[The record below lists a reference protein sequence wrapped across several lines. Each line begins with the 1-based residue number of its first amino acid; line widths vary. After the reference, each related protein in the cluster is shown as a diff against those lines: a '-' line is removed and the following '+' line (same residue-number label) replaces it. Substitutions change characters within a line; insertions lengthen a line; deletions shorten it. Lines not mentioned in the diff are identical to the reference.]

1 MCYWD
6 RRKGVRNFLIKPVE
20 KEIHGSQLQQGKFY
34 IVSWLVWMYSQIL
47 IIPGWI
53 IQVTGI
59 MSHAALLQPLHALFW
74 EGKFCSVHSYT
85 TLLIFVCFSHFM
97 REPRQAARSS
107 QVFLCD
113 SASLAGRA
121 WKNQPHCKRDKCLG
135 KAEPLPWLCVST
147 RGVTSLVRAETET
160 SGLTGSPWQGWH
172 RDLNT
177 SVLCWQSQSHPG
189 VLCLLYQFCPSS
201 PRSLSVLMP
210 SCLNL
215 SMSLP
220 KSFIC
225 FRAWYFWNC
234 HPLPACC
241 KKPNQPNQPKPI

>member
-20 KEIHGSQLQQGKFY
+20 KEIHGSQLQQGQFY

-147 RGVTSLVRAETET
+147 RGVTSLVRAKTDFRAHRQPLA
-160 SGLTGSPWQGWH
+160 GLAQRLEH
-172 RDLNT
+172 IC
-177 SVLCWQSQSHPG
+177 SVLAKSKP
-189 VLCLLYQFCPSS
+189 
-201 PRSLSVLMP
+201 PRGSVPPLSVL
-210 SCLNL
+210 SIFTTFSFSSHAQL
-215 SMSLP
+215 S
-220 KSFIC
+220 
-225 FRAWYFWNC
+225 
-234 HPLPACC
+234 
-241 KKPNQPNQPKPI
+241 